1 MTHRRYV
8 QSPTKSPS
16 AKKALPFTHV
26 SYGLSSSRVHELKI
40 KEFRKCSIW
49 HARLLLQC
57 TCIKKQN
64 KKGSTYRDL
73 VIHNFYWEQ
82 LPHATL
88 RCKDKLGV
96 LLHSGSEQIDTLARY
111 CVNFSHLPM
120 GSFTAVAPLA
130 AVYLHKWLLI
140 KSLETDGESLW
151 DLNMRLRDSGCE
163 FSW

>member
-8 QSPTKSPS
+8 QSPTKSSPT
-16 AKKALPFTHV
+16 KKALPFTNA
-26 SYGLSSSRVHELKI
+26 SYGLSSRRVHKLKLENVPSGMQDYCCNAHVW
-40 KEFRKCSIW
+40 KTAL
-49 HARLLLQC
+49 H
-57 TCIKKQN
+57 
-64 KKGSTYRDL
+64 L
-73 VIHNFYWEQ
+73 VIHNFCWEE
-82 LPHATL
+82 LLHATL
-88 RCKDKLGV
+88 PCKDKLGV
-96 LLHSGSEQIDTLARY
+96 PLHSGSEQIGTLARY

-163 FSW
+163 FLW